1 MEYIGRI
8 AHDKFIQDGQDK
20 IVIFGAG
27 NELKKLLGDITAVKA
42 EGRIACICDNNPK
55 KQGKQIFGINICSPD
70 EAASIYGDAVYIVYN
85 QFCREICEQL
95 VKRGITKIHLLRR

>member
-1 MEYIGRI
+1 MEYIGSI
-8 AHDKFIQDGQDK
+8 VHDKFIQEGQDK

-27 NELKKLLGDITAVKA
+27 DGLKKLLENLIAVKA
-42 EGRIACICDNNPK
+42 EGRIACICDNNPQK
-55 KQGKQIFGINICSPD
+55 HGKQIFGINIYSPD
-70 EAASIYGDAVYIVYN
+70 EAVSTYGDAVYIVYN